1 MNVPGAQHEF
11 GAVVRNLSDAGCG
24 LPVSTQA
31 DSTAGWSSASFGC
44 LWIRTARDSERTLKV
59 NYPGAEK

>member
-24 LPVSTQA
+24 RPVSTQA
-31 DSTAGWSSASFGC
+31 DSTAVGHRLRLAVSGSGQ
-44 LWIRTARDSERTLKV
+44 
-59 NYPGAEK
+59 PGTVREP